1 MSKLTVLYT
10 TVTKGDTMAS
20 KDQAI
25 LATLKKYPTMSKAQ
39 ATFYVEEVLG
49 YFSFSNQSHD

>member
-1 MSKLTVLYT
+1 
-10 TVTKGDTMAS
+10 MAS

-25 LATLKKYPTMSKAQ
+25 LATLKKYPTMSKTQ